1 MKCDIFRPTPYPLT
15 EEIMFR
21 SVALAATLVI
31 SSLVACARDDGRTSD
46 TAAGTTATDT
56 VQRTLYDR
64 LGGRD
69 AIVMVVDSFVARVAA
84 DNRINKKFAKS
95 DIPRVKAM
103 IVDQICNA
111 TGGPCT
117 YTGRSMKEAHQNM
130 GVTDGEFDALV
141 EDLVATL
148 NQFNV
153 AKADQDALLQTLG
166 AMRPE
171 IVERPGPQTGTPLP
185 ASFRPAPP
193 LSQDTSRR

>member
-1 MKCDIFRPTPYPLT
+1 MPNSALHSYVL
-15 EEIMFR
+15 
-21 SVALAATLVI
+21 ALAATLA
-31 SSLVACARDDGRTSD
+31 LVPLSACARGDRNATD
-46 TAAGTTATDT
+46 TAAGTAVTDT
-56 VQRTLYDR
+56 VQRTLYAR

-84 DNRINKKFAKS
+84 DDRINKKFARS

-103 IVDQICNA
+103 LVDQICNA

-117 YTGRSMKEAHQNM
+117 YTGRSMKEAHRNM

-153 AKADQDALLQTLG
+153 AKADQDALLNTLG
-166 AMRPE
+166 SMRSD
-171 IVERPGPQTGTPLP
+171 IVERPGPQTGGALP
-185 ASFRPAPP
+185 ASFRPAPR
-193 LSQDTSRR
+193 LSADTARR

>member
-1 MKCDIFRPTPYPLT
+1 MPNPAQ
-15 EEIMFR
+15 R
-21 SVALAATLVI
+21 SRIARIAIVSVVALA
-31 SSLVACARDDGRTSD
+31 ACARDDTSTAD
-46 TAAGTTATDT
+46 TAAGVAADTAE
-56 VQRTLYDR
+56 RTLYDR

-84 DNRINKKFAKS
+84 DTRINKKFARS
-95 DIPRVKAM
+95 DVPRVKSM
-103 IVDQICNA
+103 LVDQICNA

-117 YTGRSMKEAHQNM
+117 YTGRSMKEAHRNM

-153 AKADQDALLQTLG
+153 GKADQDALLTTLG
-166 AMRPE
+166 AMRAD
-171 IVERPGPQTGTPLP
+171 IVERPGRETGRPLP

-193 LSQDTSRR
+193 LSQDTTRR

>member
-1 MKCDIFRPTPYPLT
+1 MSTPASFSHLVT
-15 EEIMFR
+15 
-21 SVALAATLVI
+21 LAVTLVF
-31 SSLVACARDDGRTSD
+31 SLVACTRDEARTTD

-56 VQRTLYDR
+56 AQRSLYDR
-64 LGGRD
+64 LGGHH

-84 DNRINKKFAKS
+84 DNRINKKFARS
-95 DIPRVKAM
+95 DIARVKSM

-117 YTGRSMKEAHQNM
+117 YTGRSMKEAHRNM

-141 EDLVATL
+141 EDLVAAL

-166 AMRPE
+166 AMRPD
-171 IVERPGPQTGTPLP
+171 IVERPGRQTGTPLP
-185 ASFRPAPP
+185 TTFRPAPP

>member
-1 MKCDIFRPTPYPLT
+1 MTKRTPRIHVL
-15 EEIMFR
+15 
-21 SVALAATLVI
+21 ALAAAVMPL
-31 SSLVACARDDGRTSD
+31 LACAREDGGTTD

-56 VQRTLYDR
+56 VQRTLYER

-69 AIVMVVDSFVARVAA
+69 AIVTVVDSFVARVAA
-84 DNRINKKFAKS
+84 DDRINKKFARS
-95 DIPRVKAM
+95 NIPRVKALL
-103 IVDQICNA
+103 VEQICNA

-117 YTGRSMKEAHQNM
+117 YRGRSMKETHRNM

-153 AKADQDALLQTLG
+153 AKADQDALLNTLG
-166 AMRPE
+166 SMRAD
-171 IVERPGPQTGTPLP
+171 IVERPGTETGGALP

-193 LSQDTSRR
+193 LPADTARR

>member
-1 MKCDIFRPTPYPLT
+1 MPKSMPNSRGP
-15 EEIMFR
+15 
-21 SVALAATLVI
+21 ALAAIAVI
-31 SSLVACARDDGRTSD
+31 SVIACARNEGDTTD
-46 TAAGTTATDT
+46 TAAGTATTDT
-56 VQRTLYDR
+56 TQRTLYER

-84 DNRINKKFAKS
+84 DTRINKKFARS
-95 DIPRVKAM
+95 DIPRVKTM
-103 IVDQICNA
+103 IVEQICNA

-117 YTGRSMKEAHQNM
+117 YRGRSMKEAHRNM

-153 AKADQDALLQTLG
+153 AKADQDALLNTLG
-166 AMRPE
+166 SMRAD
-171 IVERPGPQTGTPLP
+171 IVERPGPETGGSLP

-193 LSQDTSRR
+193 LSQDTARR

>member
-1 MKCDIFRPTPYPLT
+1 MPNPAQ
-15 EEIMFR
+15 R
-21 SVALAATLVI
+21 SRIARIAIV
-31 SSLVACARDDGRTSD
+31 SLVSLAACARDDTSTAD
-46 TAAGTTATDT
+46 TAAGTAADSAE
-56 VQRTLYDR
+56 RTLYDR

-84 DNRINKKFAKS
+84 DTRINKKFARS
-95 DIPRVKAM
+95 DVPRVKSM
-103 IVDQICNA
+103 LVDQICNA

-117 YTGRSMKEAHQNM
+117 YTGRSMKEAHRNM

-153 AKADQDALLQTLG
+153 AKADQDALLTTHG
-166 AMRPE
+166 AMRAD
-171 IVERPGPQTGTPLP
+171 IVERPGRETGSALP

-193 LSQDTSRR
+193 LSQDTTRR

>member
-1 MKCDIFRPTPYPLT
+1 MRR
-15 EEIMFR
+15 R
-21 SVALAATLVI
+21 SALPGTAALGPIVAVVVVAVLA
-31 SSLVACARDDGRTSD
+31 ACARDDRTAAD
-46 TAAGTTATDT
+46 TPSGQTAAAAGTA
-56 VQRTLYDR
+56 QRSLYER
-64 LGGRD
+64 LGGKS
-69 AIVMVVDSFVARVAA
+69 AITAVVDTFVARVAA
-84 DNRINKKFAKS
+84 DARINKKFARS
-95 DIPRVKAM
+95 NIPRVKSM

-166 AMRPE
+166 AMRPD

-185 ASFRPAPP
+185 TAFRPAPP

>member
-1 MKCDIFRPTPYPLT
+1 MSNSTPLSRTLT
-15 EEIMFR
+15 LAT
-21 SVALAATLVI
+21 ALALI
-31 SSLVACARDDGRTSD
+31 PLSACMRDDGNTAD
-46 TAAGTTATDT
+46 TAASAAATDT

-84 DNRINKKFAKS
+84 DGRINKKFARS
-95 DIPRVKAM
+95 DIPRVKTM
-103 IVDQICNA
+103 LIDQICNA

-117 YTGRSMKEAHQNM
+117 YTGRSMKETHRNM

-153 AKADQDALLQTLG
+153 AKADQDALLNTLG
-166 AMRPE
+166 SMKAD
-171 IVERPGPQTGTPLP
+171 IVERPGAQTGGALP
-185 ASFRPAPP
+185 AVFRPAPP
-193 LSQDTSRR
+193 LSQDTARRSQ

>member
-1 MKCDIFRPTPYPLT
+1 MSNHAQ
-15 EEIMFR
+15 R
-21 SVALAATLVI
+21 SRSALIAIVSFI
-31 SSLVACARDDGRTSD
+31 SVLACARDDTSTAD
-46 TAAGTTATDT
+46 TAAGTAADTA
-56 VQRTLYDR
+56 QRTLYDR

-69 AIVMVVDSFVARVAA
+69 AIATVVDSFVARVAA
-84 DNRINKKFAKS
+84 DTRINKKFARS
-95 DIPRVKAM
+95 DVPRVKSM
-103 IVDQICNA
+103 LVEQICSA

-117 YTGRSMKEAHQNM
+117 YTGRSMKEAHRNM

-153 AKADQDALLQTLG
+153 AKTDQDALLTTLG
-166 AMRPE
+166 AMRAD
-171 IVERPGPQTGTPLP
+171 IVERPGRETGRALP